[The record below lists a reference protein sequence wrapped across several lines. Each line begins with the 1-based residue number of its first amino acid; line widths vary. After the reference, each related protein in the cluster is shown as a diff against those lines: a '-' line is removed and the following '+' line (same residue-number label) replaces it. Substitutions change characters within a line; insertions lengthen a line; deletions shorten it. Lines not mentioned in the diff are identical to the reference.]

1 MKLLDTRGNEKFIKN
16 RANQFDTIR
25 VMRGVAYESAQN
37 PLFKKLINK
46 HSLFRDPDRIKK
58 IFDFCFYNTYYQ
70 KDDPKRQTV
79 RSGIRSLTDKKA
91 NCVDYSVLL
100 SSFLLNLNEPH
111 VFRMVSTNK
120 NKPNDYNHIYVV
132 LADGT
137 PLDLVIGQD
146 QDGKEILKRANERTN
161 FLGTEVPY
169 IKKKDVKIL

>member
-1 MKLLDTRGNEKFIKN
+1 M
-16 RANQFDTIR
+16 
-25 VMRGVAYESAQN
+25 
-37 PLFKKLINK
+37 
-46 HSLFRDPDRIKK
+46 
-58 IFDFCFYNTYYQ
+58 
-70 KDDPKRQTV
+70 
-79 RSGIRSLTDKKA
+79 
-91 NCVDYSVLL
+91 
-100 SSFLLNLNEPH
+100 NEPH

>member
-1 MKLLDTRGNEKFIKN
+1 MKYLDTPGNEKKIKN

-25 VMRGVAYESAQN
+25 VMKGVAYESALN
-37 PLFKKLINK
+37 PIFKNLINK
-46 HSLFRDPDRIKK
+46 YDLLRDPDRIKK
-58 IFDFCFYNTYYQ
+58 IFDFCFYNTFYE
-70 KDDPKRQTV
+70 KDDPRKQTV

-111 VFRMVSTNK
+111 FFRMVSTDENR
-120 NKPNDYNHIYVV
+120 PNDYNHIYVI
-132 LADGT
+132 LGDGT

-146 QDGKEILKRANERTN
+146 QNGKEILKRAKERTN
-161 FLGTEVPY
+161 FFGIEVPF